1 MNNEFYKE
9 LVSKFGNK
17 NQLLKVVEE
26 CSELMQPLLQII
38 TRKKENNKNFK
49 REIIIEEMCDVLMTF
64 ESLKI
69 IYNISNEEI
78 ENYIK
83 FKEQKTKLKYLE

>member
-38 TRKKENNKNFK
+38 TRKKEDDKNFK
-49 REIIIEEMCDVLMTF
+49 REIIVEEMCDVLMTF